1 MKWIEWKKR
10 EIYPEFVVQ
19 INCCTIE
26 RNDEHR
32 NGVHRAII
40 EIHRGLSA
48 DVSNPSL
55 PSHYH
60 LYIGRVPEIY
70 RYDKN
75 FNDKIY
81 SFIIANEK
89 RIIQNWEIVPITA
102 LNEKEQDN
110 ARRVYKLWGSNS
122 NSAQYQINQYISQ
135 LEEQEREEFQTP
147 SIAEEQPP
155 LSSPNPADPAQ
166 PSTSSQLQEN
176 EVDEADGDW
185 VRADVWAADH
195 SKVDGRPSKSMK
207 KLILGNLSSARERS
221 EETQNEYKGRNI
233 FKDGAGREYFKIS
246 YRVCYYKKKQLENDL
261 EFLTS
266 HNH

>member
-1 MKWIEWKKR
+1 MKKWIEWKKR

-19 INCCTIE
+19 INCCPIE

-40 EIHRGLSA
+40 EIRKGLSA

-135 LEEQEREEFQTP
+135 LEEQEREEFQTQA
-147 SIAEEQPP
+147 IAEEQSP
-155 LSSPNPADPAQ
+155 LSSPKPTDSAQ
-166 PSTSSQLQEN
+166 PATSSQLQEN
-176 EVDEADGDW
+176 EFDEADGDW
-185 VRADVWAADH
+185 VRADDWAGEN
-195 SKVDGRPSKSMK
+195 SDGSKSK
-207 KLILGNLSSARERS
+207 KETILKRLSKAREKSVNTHR
-221 EETQNEYKGRNI
+221 QYKGYDI
-233 FKDGAGREYFKIS
+233 YKDKYGQEYYEVDRKVRI
-246 YRVCYYKKKQLENDL
+246 YKR
-261 EFLTS
+261 S
-266 HNH
+266 HLKNHSEILIP